1 MDAVLQP
8 IVGAFAWLVMLSVGL
23 DLPWRRLG
31 DVAQRPGRLLLGL
44 LLNYVLVPVL
54 AVMLT
59 RWLELPEAA
68 AAAIVV
74 MAAAPGGPM
83 GAFLVQQAR
92 GDLAMAVSLLLV
104 LNLLN
109 PVVTP
114 AIMDA
119 AGITVAGKGIDY
131 VGIFQTLLLFQL
143 LPLVVGLGVR
153 DRSPAW
159 AARWQPRLERTATV
173 LLLVV
178 VVGFGLAKG
187 EVLLELDG
195 RAIIAVLACVT
206 GALLGGFVLG
216 LGAPGMPATLSL
228 TAGIRNGS
236 MALVL
241 IGAWFPDPLSMLTA
255 LSVSVTM
262 LPLSLVMV
270 YLLRRFGK
278 ALAAPED

>member
-1 MDAVLQP
+1 
-8 IVGAFAWLVMLSVGL
+8 
-23 DLPWRRLG
+23 
-31 DVAQRPGRLLLGL
+31 
-44 LLNYVLVPVL
+44 
-54 AVMLT
+54 
-59 RWLELPEAA
+59 
-68 AAAIVV
+68 
-74 MAAAPGGPM
+74 
-83 GAFLVQQAR
+83 
-92 GDLAMAVSLLLV
+92 MAVSLLLV